1 MCSNMYET
9 LARYYD
15 QIHTP
20 LTADIPFVCDRL
32 AKHGGPLL
40 ELGCGTGRLLFPLA
54 EAGLHVTGVDSS
66 PQMLAIARQRLNKQ
80 PPDIRHLITLL
91 EEDILNLSGDEIN
104 TRFVSALLSYNTIL
118 HFREPEIARILR
130 GVATL
135 LHPAGRLLIDT
146 ANPFAFTEAVYPD
159 MPILEKSFIDHQT
172 GERVEQWSRSSLDT
186 RDQTLTVSWRFQ
198 RESEAAETKS
208 VKIDYHYLYPH
219 QLILLLQRE
228 GFALE
233 QMWGSYE
240 EDPFFEE
247 SERLL
252 LLASLLDL

>member
-1 MCSNMYET
+1 MLSYMYEI

-15 QIHTP
+15 QIHTR

-32 AKHGGPLL
+32 AKYGEPLL

-66 PQMLAIARQRLNKQ
+66 PQMLAIARRRLNRQ
-80 PPDIRHLITLL
+80 PSDSRQLITLL
-91 EEDILNLSGDEIN
+91 EKDILNLSGDEIN

-118 HFREPEIARILR
+118 HFRETEIARILR

-146 ANPFAFTEAVYPD
+146 ANPFALTGAVYPD
-159 MPILEKSFIDHQT
+159 MPVLEASFIDQET
-172 GERVEQWSRSSLDT
+172 GERVEQWSKSSLDT
-186 RDQTLTVSWRFQ
+186 SDQTLTVLWRFQ
-198 RESEAAETKS
+198 REGEAVETQP

-219 QLILLLQRE
+219 QLILLLQRA

-240 EDPFFEE
+240 EDPFFED

-252 LLASLLDL
+252 LLASL